1 MTRDETICSFIEH
14 YCVQLPTAD
23 QLCIYH
29 RRVNQCHLKSEGGGF
44 VYGHLGDLGTTWFI
58 ASAKLGKR
66 TAAA

>member
-29 RRVNQCHLKSEGGGF
+29 SRVNQCHLKSKGAGLYTDIWGIWER
-44 VYGHLGDLGTTWFI
+44 LGLLQAQIWEKEP
-58 ASAKLGKR
+58 SA
-66 TAAA
+66 A